1 MFQLTTKVLYS
12 AKEDMKLRAKVTSFL
27 LFTVISNGKEL
38 MQLICFINKSKFLV
52 IEIVKIT
59 E

>member
-1 MFQLTTKVLYS
+1 
-12 AKEDMKLRAKVTSFL
+12 MKLRAKVTSFL
-27 LFTVISNGKEL
+27 LLTVIPNGKEL

-52 IEIVKIT
+52 IGIVKIP